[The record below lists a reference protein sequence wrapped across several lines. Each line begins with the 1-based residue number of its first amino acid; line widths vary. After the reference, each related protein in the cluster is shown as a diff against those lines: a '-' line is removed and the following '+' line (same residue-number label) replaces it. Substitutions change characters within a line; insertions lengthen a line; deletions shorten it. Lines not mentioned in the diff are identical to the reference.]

1 VEVIRAFLN
10 SILECPLTA
19 EALTAVAQ
27 FLGIPESTVT
37 CDHGGRR
44 HQSRVDIAPEP
55 IASDDMSNDEATQNK
70 NVEHLHVHEND
81 SSRNHVSNLVNVVH
95 DSSTPLSNG
104 TPAVRS
110 TLLLGLLTACETE
123 LLRAENCELIAQSSR
138 ANGSSGSST
147 PQFETRRSNHP
158 LPRLPAMYEPLLP
171 QSVTEQFQDGMH
183 EALMK
188 VMEERD
194 EAHAQLIA
202 ANVLHIH
209 ELEQER
215 KRTERL
221 EKKLEFA
228 EARFQATPSLP
239 PMFMG
244 LNLGLDEKPRRE
256 AERKLQN
263 FEAQAKQDSD
273 AELLTL
279 CQQLA
284 GEISAKTGAALEI
297 IRLKE
302 SRDIERSNEAMEKQ
316 ALKDELLRLKELLV
330 EEQRKNADVY
340 HEKEILKKSYAALA
354 KDKCN
359 DSSPNEEH
367 DVF

>member
-1 VEVIRAFLN
+1 VMQNNTVEY
-10 SILECPLTA
+10 
-19 EALTAVAQ
+19 
-27 FLGIPESTVT
+27 
-37 CDHGGRR
+37 
-44 HQSRVDIAPEP
+44 
-55 IASDDMSNDEATQNK
+55 
-70 NVEHLHVHEND
+70 LHVHENG
-81 SSRNHVSNLVNVVH
+81 SSRSHVSNLGNVVH
-95 DSSTPLSNG
+95 ESPSTLSNAP
-104 TPAVRS
+104 PAARS
-110 TLLLGLLTACETE
+110 TLLLGLLSACETE
-123 LLRAENCELIAQSSR
+123 LMRAENCELIAQSSR
-138 ANGSSGSST
+138 ANGSSSSSSST
-147 PQFETRRSNHP
+147 PQFETRHSNHP

-171 QSVTEQFQDGMH
+171 QSVTEHFQDGMH

-302 SRDIERSNEAMEKQ
+302 SRDMERNNEALEKQ
-316 ALKDELLRLKELLV
+316 ALKDELVRLKELLV

-340 HEKEILKKSYAALA
+340 HEKESWKTSYAALA
-354 KDKCN
+354 KEKGKDA
-359 DSSPNEEH
+359 SPL
-367 DVF
+367 

>member
-1 VEVIRAFLN
+1 VEVITAFLN

-19 EALTAVAQ
+19 EALTAVAL
-27 FLGIPESTVT
+27 FLGISTATVT
-37 CDHGGRR
+37 CDQGGRR
-44 HQSRVDIAPEP
+44 HQSGVDIAPKP
-55 IASDDMSNDEATQNK
+55 IAGDGVSKDKVLQRNNTEC
-70 NVEHLHVHEND
+70 LHVIENGLRRNLL
-81 SSRNHVSNLVNVVH
+81 SSLDNVVH
-95 DSSTPLSNG
+95 ESQTPSSSVP
-104 TPAVRS
+104 PAGRS

-138 ANGSSGSST
+138 ANGSSSSQ
-147 PQFETRRSNHP
+147 PQFETRFNHP
-158 LPRLPAMYEPLLP
+158 LHRLPAIYEPLLP

-228 EARFQATPSLP
+228 EARFRATPSLP

-256 AERKLQN
+256 AERKLQH

-302 SRDIERSNEAMEKQ
+302 SRDIERNNEAMEKQ
-316 ALKDELLRLKELLV
+316 SLKDELLRLKELLV
-330 EEQRKNADVY
+330 EEQRKTAEVY
-340 HEKEILKKSYAALA
+340 HEKESWKKSNAVLGKEKSKA
-354 KDKCN
+354 
-359 DSSPNEEH
+359 EEH